1 MENATDFYAT
11 GFWYLIGLVIA
22 LITVTYNF
30 FLRNQEQ
37 KIKILKQEISNSISS
52 SLNKRT
58 DDLEKKINDLEDEI
72 TSLKRHNKKDNEIT
86 QNLMEELITKLDKK
100 QPDIFNEFI

>member
-1 MENATDFYAT
+1 MESATDFYAT

-37 KIKILKQEISNSISS
+37 KMKILKQEISGSISS

-58 DDLEKKINDLEDEI
+58 EDLEKKIKDLEDEI
-72 TSLKRHNKKDNEIT
+72 ASLKRHSKRDNQNT
-86 QNLMEELITKLDKK
+86 QNLMEQLIAKLDKK
-100 QPDIFNEFI
+100 QPDIFNELT